1 MARRSRVRVKAGDS
15 RGRLIDP
22 PLEATEATGF
32 FLSRWRRG
40 VCSVVAISS
49 VTPVVRLD
57 GLAVWPVGEGGA
69 VDSGDNA
76 ASLRARE
83 YSTMC
88 V

>member
-1 MARRSRVRVKAGDS
+1 VRVKAGDS
-15 RGRLIDP
+15 RGCLIEP
-22 PLEATEATGF
+22 TLEATEATGF

-40 VCSVVAISS
+40 VCSVVVISS
-49 VTPVVRLD
+49 VMPVVRPD
-57 GLAVWPVGEGGA
+57 GSAVWPLGEGGA